1 MSVICVTAQNEP
13 RDMLKTTVG
22 GGWSLPTQQEA
33 DVERQ
38 QPEIN
43 EPELTAE
50 ELDSISGGLRNNQTE
65 AWGWFQLGMER
76 GFVRA
81 YGPGG
86 GASCGLSWPS

>member
-1 MSVICVTAQNEP
+1 
-13 RDMLKTTVG
+13 
-22 GGWSLPTQQEA
+22 
-33 DVERQ
+33 VERQ
-38 QPEIN
+38 QAEIN

-76 GFVRA
+76 GFVGA

>member
-1 MSVICVTAQNEP
+1 M
-13 RDMLKTTVG
+13 
-22 GGWSLPTQQEA
+22 
-33 DVERQ
+33 ERQ
-38 QPEIN
+38 QAEIN

-50 ELDSISGGLRNNQTE
+50 ELGSISGGLRNNQTE